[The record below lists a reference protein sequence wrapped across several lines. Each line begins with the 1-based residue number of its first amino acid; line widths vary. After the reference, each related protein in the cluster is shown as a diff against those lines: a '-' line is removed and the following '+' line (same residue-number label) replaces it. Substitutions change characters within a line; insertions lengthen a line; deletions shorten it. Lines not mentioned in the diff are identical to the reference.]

1 MCDGFGGGKWPAWR
15 QMHNMDEMSILD
27 VCLMILALI
36 FVTIYDMKILCR
48 TKIYGVIAMRQF
60 CKK

>member
-15 QMHNMDEMSILD
+15 QMHNRDEMSILD